1 MAGGNAD
8 DLRKEADV
16 LDVIAS
22 EMSKLYA
29 DASGGK
35 LSEKEARRLM
45 DEETWLTAEDAM
57 ALGLVHAVEGKAK
70 AMAAIDKNRHA
81 YRNIPKGLTM
91 EENTPA
97 PKAGLLDT
105 ILAKLGGGTEA
116 LAAKDSEI
124 ATLRAEAAEASAA
137 LVGAAAKIV
146 EAKAEAEAARAEATA
161 AQAALEAMKA
171 EHVAALEALIDTC
184 GQTFYEH
191 QRYRAQVQLADAHEA
206 AAIDPKAEGLD
217 LTPMLELLC
226 ENEDVLKVFHAG
238 GQDIEIFFNLT
249 GKTPHPMFDT
259 QIAAMALGQGEQ
271 VGYSNLVDL
280 WMGIQLDKG
289 ARFTDWSRR
298 PLDKRQIDYAIADV
312 THLSVI
318 FPMMLEKLKSTGR
331 GAWLNDEME
340 RISDAANYRN
350 DPENAWARIKV
361 QSRKP
366 EVLGRLQAMAAWREK
381 EAQRKNIPRGR
392 IMKDETL
399 ADIAAHPPKS
409 QADLPKV
416 RGLSPAWR
424 DNDIGAR
431 LIGVIEASQPMA
443 RENLPDR
450 ARSSPGGGKDG
461 SLVADLLKLL
471 LKIRSREINV
481 APRLIVRTEE
491 LERLAAGERE
501 DLEVL
506 TGWRF
511 DQFGRDA
518 LDLVEGR
525 LAFAVVNGKLK
536 MTLTHEEDMVRETP
550 A

>member
-1 MAGGNAD
+1 MQIHPLITD
-8 DLRKEADV
+8 
-16 LDVIAS
+16 
-22 EMSKLYA
+22 SKRLA
-29 DASGGK
+29 E
-35 LSEKEARRLM
+35 LCARL
-45 DEETWLTAEDAM
+45 AQSPF
-57 ALGLVHAVEGKAK
+57 VAVDTEF
-70 AMAAIDKNRHA
+70 MR
-81 YRNIPKGLTM
+81 
-91 EENTPA
+91 ENTYYPD
-97 PKAGLLDT
+97 LC
-105 ILAKLGGGTEA
+105 
-116 LAAKDSEI
+116 
-124 ATLRAEAAEASAA
+124 
-137 LVGAAAKIV
+137 
-146 EAKAEAEAARAEATA
+146 
-161 AQAALEAMKA
+161 
-171 EHVAALEALIDTC
+171 LI
-184 GQTFYEH
+184 
-191 QRYRAQVQLADAHEA
+191 QLADTNEA

-217 LTPMLELLC
+217 MTPMLDLLC
-226 ENEDVLKVFHAG
+226 NNEDVLKVFHAG

-271 VGYSNLVDL
+271 IGYSNLVDL

-318 FPMMLEKLKSTGR
+318 FPKMLEKLKSTGR
-331 GAWLNDEME
+331 GLWLNDEME
-340 RISDAANYRN
+340 RISDAENYRN
-350 DPENAWARIKV
+350 DPAKAWMRIKV

-366 EVLGRLQAMAAWREK
+366 DVLGRLKAMAAWREK

-399 ADIAAHPPKS
+399 ADIASHPPKS

-424 DNDIGAR
+424 DNEIGAR
-431 LIGVIEASQPMA
+431 LMGVIESAGPLSKDD
-443 RENLPDR
+443 LPER
-450 ARSSPGGGKDG
+450 HRNGAGGGKDG

-491 LERLAAGERE
+491 LERLAAGER
-501 DLEVL
+501 DGLELL
-506 TGWRF
+506 TGWRYE
-511 DQFGRDA
+511 QFGHDA

-536 MTLTHEEDMVRETP
+536 MTRTHEEDLAP
-550 A
+550 